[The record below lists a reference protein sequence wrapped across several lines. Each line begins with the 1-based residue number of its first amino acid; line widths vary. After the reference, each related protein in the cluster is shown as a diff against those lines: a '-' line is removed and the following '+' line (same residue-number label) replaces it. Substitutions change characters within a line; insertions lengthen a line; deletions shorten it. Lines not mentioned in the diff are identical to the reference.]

1 MNKPTTASVYR
12 KLHDDLRVKV
22 RDGGFAA
29 GDQFLT
35 EREIA
40 GSYQVSRVTANKAL
54 SRLVAEGW
62 LEFRQGAGTF
72 VRGDVLDYDLGHLV
86 SFTEKAK
93 AAGKKPDTKVLAFE
107 KLIAADVNK
116 TVRTGLKMG
125 SEEEVFYFERL
136 RLADG
141 SPVIFERRWVVVRLC
156 PKLTQTNVRGSLYSL
171 WTDKFGLEIAGVD
184 EVIRAVNLSAK
195 QAALLDVLPQT
206 AGLLVQ
212 SIGYVGGDQP
222 LWWEETL
229 YRTDV
234 YEFRNRL
241 GGLKTARPAVG
252 QFTKS

>member
-1 MNKPTTASVYR
+1 MNKPTADSVYR
-12 KLHDDLRVKV
+12 KLHVHLRLKV
-22 RDGGFAA
+22 REGGFTA

-40 GSYQVSRVTANKAL
+40 GSYKVSRVTANKAL
-54 SRLVAEGW
+54 SRLVTEGW
-62 LEFRQGAGTF
+62 LEFRTGAGTF
-72 VRGDVLDYDLGHLV
+72 VRGDVLDYDLRHLV

-93 AAGKKPDTKVLAFE
+93 AAGKKPGTKVLVFE
-107 KLIAADVNK
+107 KLTATEVTKAI
-116 TVRTGLKMG
+116 RTGLKLG
-125 SEEEVFYFERL
+125 ADEELFYFERL

-141 SPVIFERRWVVVRLC
+141 SPVIFERRWVIDRLC
-156 PKLTQTNVRGSLYSL
+156 PKLTSTNVRGSLYSL
-171 WTDKFGLEIAGVD
+171 WTDKFGLEITGAD
-184 EVIRAVNLSAK
+184 EVIRAVNLSSK

-212 SIGYVGGDQP
+212 STGYLGGDQP

-241 GGLKTARPAVG
+241 GGLKTSRPAVG